1 MGEWRREARSMSV
14 CLPPPLSSQ
23 RAVVA
28 ASSTKSSFST
38 LWLAGYAHTALV
50 GSRLAPHFYH
60 HPALPPGP

>member
-1 MGEWRREARSMSV
+1 MAPGSPLNVRVSS
-14 CLPPPLSSQ
+14 PPPVITA
-23 RAVVA
+23 RRGGGVIYE
-28 ASSTKSSFST
+28 SSFSA

>member
-1 MGEWRREARSMSV
+1 MAPRISPCCVNVR
-14 CLPPPLSSQ
+14 LLPLSSQ

-28 ASSTKSSFST
+28 ASSTKSSFSA

>member
-1 MGEWRREARSMSV
+1 MARRMSPCSRNV
-14 CLPPPLSSQ
+14 RMFTPLSSQ

-28 ASSTKSSFST
+28 ASSTKSSFSA